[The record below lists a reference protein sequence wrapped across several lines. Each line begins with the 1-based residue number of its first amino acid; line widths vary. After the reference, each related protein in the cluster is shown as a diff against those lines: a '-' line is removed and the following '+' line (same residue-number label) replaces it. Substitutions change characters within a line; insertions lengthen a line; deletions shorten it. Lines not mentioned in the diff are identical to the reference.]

1 MTVESSQRQQVT
13 TVVGAGRSGTSAMT
27 RGLQALGIELGDNLK
42 PPGRKNAKGFFED
55 RDILDL
61 NYRLHDL
68 VGLRRNGSSLHLVD
82 DPMAF
87 PGVDALRREAVE
99 TLHRRFGDQPVWGF
113 KCIGVMRLLPF
124 WEAVFDDLGADL
136 RYVLAIRNPLNVAD
150 SRKKTDYFRGFQEK
164 SDLEWLV
171 HVVPFYT
178 NVTRRPHVVVDY
190 DRMMANPDREL
201 RRIAHA
207 HALPITDAR
216 ERGIR
221 EFAGG
226 FLSDSLRHNRTD
238 DDALAEQRVNA
249 LTWRAYRYLRE
260 CARDSGEAPAQWEQI
275 ADALQMMAPALSH
288 IDRLEDELRG
298 HFFGLNSV
306 LQTLKARATG
316 VRPRRSADRAQAPGS
331 GAKA

>member
-1 MTVESSQRQQVT
+1 MTTQPNQRQQVY

-27 RGLQALGIELGDNLK
+27 RGLRALGVDLGDNLK

-68 VGLRRNGSSLHLVD
+68 VGLRRNGASLRLVD
-82 DPMAF
+82 DPLAF

-124 WEAVFDDLGADL
+124 WEAVFDDLGADP
-136 RYVLAIRNPLNVAD
+136 RYVLAIRNPMSVAD

-171 HVVPFYT
+171 HVVPFYA
-178 NVTRRPHVVVDY
+178 NVARRPHVVVDY
-190 DRMMANPDREL
+190 DRMMADPDREL
-201 RRIAHA
+201 RRIASA
-207 HALPITDAR
+207 HALPITAER

-221 EFAGG
+221 DFAGD
-226 FLSDSLRHNRTD
+226 FLSDSLRHNRRD
-238 DDALAEQRVNA
+238 DDTLAESQVNA

-260 CARDSGEAPAQWEQI
+260 RARDGEVDPDAWDAI

-298 HFFGLNSV
+298 HFFGLNSA
-306 LQTLKARATG
+306 LQTVKARVAGAIPRGG
-316 VRPRRSADRAQAPGS
+316 VKRAAAPKS
-331 GAKA
+331 GARA